1 MGHLVRPSRKG
12 PVPIVLELRLEAPLG
27 RGISHV
33 PASSSAAT
41 LKPMSASRR
50 KFSACLASAV
60 AGTLLRPLAGAVR
73 NPSKLLILLISEQFR
88 PEYLERTETRLGT
101 AGFRRLLA
109 DGAYFPDCRFTSSTF
124 TASGLATLL
133 TGTWPDLH
141 GLVADSWYD
150 RSTRKPTPAQVSALE
165 ATTLVEQLPL
175 GRNRAYAVAL
185 DESHAAL
192 LGGIAPTQ
200 LFWMDE
206 KGQFT
211 AGEAPPPWL
220 SEFNQLHP
228 LENLHNARW
237 LAVGAG
243 SGIPP
248 LRILTF
254 DPQHPEDF
262 LLLFRS
268 SPLSQATQFEL
279 LREIIQRERLGQTDT
294 FDFLAVSLGAM
305 GLLGY
310 EVGSDSPLMDQMV
323 LQLDRQ
329 IEFTL
334 ETLNKTVGAGNYT
347 LAFTAAH
354 GAPPEPDEA
363 SRPAMAIAGE
373 SVARAINRGLSE
385 QYDYSGE
392 QRSYVE
398 KYVYP
403 FLYLRHDELRRR
415 NIDPRQARLV
425 AARTALQIPG
435 VVGYYTAD
443 DDSSQRGEWL
453 SRFRNS
459 FHPVRS
465 GDVMLSYFPEFVE
478 DFGAGRGISYGSL
491 YNYDA
496 RVPLF
501 LYGPP
506 FRAATFDQTVHAVDV
521 APTLAR
527 CCRLGEPSSSTGRV
541 LGEALLEETA
551 RGK

>member
-1 MGHLVRPSRKG
+1 
-12 PVPIVLELRLEAPLG
+12 
-27 RGISHV
+27 
-33 PASSSAAT
+33 
-41 LKPMSASRR
+41 
-50 KFSACLASAV
+50 
-60 AGTLLRPLAGAVR
+60 
-73 NPSKLLILLISEQFR
+73 
-88 PEYLERTETRLGT
+88 
-101 AGFRRLLA
+101 
-109 DGAYFPDCRFTSSTF
+109 
-124 TASGLATLL
+124 
-133 TGTWPDLH
+133 

-150 RSTRKPTPAQVSALE
+150 RATRKPMPAQVTALE
-165 ATTLVEQLPL
+165 ATTLAEQLPL
-175 GRNRAYAVAL
+175 GRNRAYAIAF
-185 DESHAAL
+185 DESYASL
-192 LGGIAPTQ
+192 LGGIAPTEV
-200 LFWMDE
+200 FWLDE

-211 AGEAPPPWL
+211 AGEAPPAWL

-248 LRILTF
+248 LRTLGY
-254 DPQHPEDF
+254 DAQHPENF

-268 SPLSQATQFEL
+268 SPFSQATQFEL

-334 ETLNKTVGAGNYT
+334 ESLNRTVGAGNYT
-347 LAFTAAH
+347 LVFTAAH

-363 SRPAMAIAGE
+363 SRPAMAMSGE
-373 SVARAINRGLSE
+373 AIARAIDRGLSE
-385 QYDYSGE
+385 QYDHSGD
-392 QRSYVE
+392 RRTYVE
-398 KYVYP
+398 KYLYP
-403 FLYLRHDELRRR
+403 FLYLRHEELRRR

-425 AARTALQIPG
+425 AARAALQVPG
-435 VVGYYTAD
+435 VAGYYTAD
-443 DDSSQRGEWL
+443 DDSSQRGDWL

-459 FHPVRS
+459 FHAVRS

-478 DFGAGRGISYGSL
+478 DFGAGRGVSYGSL

-506 FRAATFDQTVHAVDV
+506 FRAATFDHSVQAVDLV
-521 APTLAR
+521 PTLAR
-527 CCRLGEPSSSTGRV
+527 CCRLAEPSSSTGRV
-541 LGEALLEETA
+541 LVEALLEETG